1 MGELISGFAKT
12 PIFRVQ
18 CRFKIF
24 CDHGFNAT
32 NENVIAEILLLPI
45 LFFTPLQLSVTV
57 LFVTL
62 SSFFVFYLSSLIT
75 DYNHHIELT

>member
-1 MGELISGFAKT
+1 MNVEVDGELISGFAKT

-18 CRFKIF
+18 CRFKKYS

-32 NENVIAEILLLPI
+32 NENVIAEILPLPI
-45 LFFTPLQLSVTV
+45 LFFTPLQLSVIV

-62 SSFFVFYLSSLIT
+62 SSFFVFYLFL
-75 DYNHHIELT
+75 